1 MYSNDR
7 HSRPHV
13 SIPPGSQQSMIPA
26 SPFSPYAFEL
36 TTPAAEQQQHM
47 SNPWDNFDQL
57 HVPGAF
63 EPRPHSMLRSRSS
76 SPGRASTVS
85 EAWEPPIAF
94 PEPQLYRS
102 SSQRTT
108 LSPGNASILS
118 HRHSRSALAGDG
130 PPLRREE
137 SRLSL
142 ASSYDQPDDSD
153 HYETASA
160 GSHGD
165 TDSATQQL
173 SNLSLD
179 SEEGLRKFQAGEL
192 PEIDQ
197 EWYKLVPPEARDAL
211 GKKET
216 QRQSVLFEVFKS
228 ERDYVSDLEAVQ
240 DVFITPL
247 RNASQPIIAESILP
261 RFIAEV
267 FGNLNQ
273 ILTHHQRL
281 LAALFARQREQHPFV
296 LSIADIILETA
307 LNPSFR
313 SAYEIYIKHYPIA
326 ESRHRQ
332 ELKRNPSY
340 QAFVQSVSTD
350 LRIRKRD
357 LVTFLSR
364 SVTRLPRLSL
374 LLEQILKLT
383 DKDSGHPDLES
394 LPISLGIFSD
404 FIKSTQP
411 GIEAAESKVKFWSLC
426 ESLQFQKGETIDMDL
441 YDDSRTLVYSGPVAR
456 RTRSSTSGSWTDLTV
471 ALLDNYFLL
480 TREETR
486 PNAVVKRYLISR
498 PLPLSFLRL
507 GSFSDPPEY
516 RKEYDKDGSVLG
528 LRYHNVPIY
537 PFTIYHA
544 SSRANRRYTL
554 YVLSDSIR
562 KKWYNYLVD
571 AIGVNKVRQDG
582 NMYFD
587 VQTLSDSFFR
597 VVGPNYKRGGR
608 LTGKITS
615 AVPFVS
621 GGRNFLAVGCTSGI
635 YVSLRGKDEFRKVL
649 DHPNPTSIAA
659 VQTIEKKTFNR
670 LLVHHDSVL
679 TSYSLDLVAR
689 VALGQAQQKTLEAS
703 LEKIAGHDTNVLFF
717 RQVLIGSR
725 VLIIYASKKL
735 LQVSLSLQVLE
746 AVDVSETPMSPRR
759 SSSTT
764 GRSFRPFGDAGY
776 VPKDAYEITPL
787 VKTIGICTEDGIVI
801 LDPTNLARSTVTVVP
816 NLSDTANSPA
826 MATLKS
832 RLEDAKPL
840 GLVRCD
846 SSELLVVYDTVGCY
860 ITKHGQPSRNC
871 KYVKWETQASSFA
884 HRGAHFLLFS
894 PEFIEIRN
902 IATGR
907 LVQVIEGGGIRFLYS
922 GPAVSSNDTILVGM
936 QGGKNDKDGVSDRIA
951 ELVETKELGA
961 SNPPVTNGA
970 PAMWAE
976 WDMQ

>member
-1 MYSNDR
+1 MN
-7 HSRPHV
+7 PE
-13 SIPPGSQQSMIPA
+13 P
-26 SPFSPYAFEL
+26 PFSPYAFEL
-36 TTPAAEQQQHM
+36 TPAPDRQHV
-47 SNPWDNFDQL
+47 SNLWDTLDSQ

-63 EPRPHSMLRSRSS
+63 EPRTHSMLNISS
-76 SPGRASTVS
+76 QSSNLSRASTVS
-85 EAWEPPIAF
+85 AASEPLIPF

-102 SSQRTT
+102 SSQRAS
-108 LSPGNASILS
+108 LSPGNIPVLT
-118 HRHSRSALAGDG
+118 HRHSRSALGGGG
-130 PPLRREE
+130 PHLRREE

-142 ASSYDQPDDSD
+142 ASSYDQLDDSD

-160 GSHGD
+160 GSHGN
-165 TDSATQQL
+165 TDNATQQL
-173 SNLSLD
+173 SNLSLE

-192 PEIDQ
+192 PEVDQ
-197 EWYKLVPPEARDAL
+197 EWYKLVPPEAREAL
-211 GKKET
+211 GKKEV

-228 ERDYVSDLEAVQ
+228 EREYVSDLEAVQ

-247 RNASQPIIAESILP
+247 RCADPPIIAENSLSG
-261 RFIAEV
+261 FIAEV
-267 FGNLNQ
+267 FGNLSQ

-307 LNPSFR
+307 LNPGFR

-326 ESRHRQ
+326 ESRHRK
-332 ELKRNPSY
+332 ELKRNSSY
-340 QAFVQSVSTD
+340 QSFVQSVSSD
-350 LRIRKRD
+350 PRIRKRD

-383 DKDSGHPDLES
+383 DKDSEHPDLES

-456 RTRSSTSGSWTDLTV
+456 RSRSSTSGSWTDLVV

-486 PNAVVKRYLISR
+486 PNAVVKRFLISR

-507 GSFSDPPEY
+507 GTFSDPPEY
-516 RKEYDKDGSVLG
+516 RKEYDKEGGVLG

-562 KKWYNYLVD
+562 KKWFNYLVD
-571 AIGVNKVRQDG
+571 AIGVNKARQDG

-597 VVGPNYKRGGR
+597 VMGPKYSSGGR
-608 LTGKITS
+608 LTGKVTS

-621 GGRNFLAVGCTSGI
+621 GGRNFLAVGCASGI

-649 DHPNPTSIAA
+649 DHSNPTSIAA
-659 VQTIEKKTFNR
+659 VQTFEKKIFNR
-670 LLVHHDSVL
+670 FLVHHDSVL

-689 VALGQAQQKTLEAS
+689 VAVGQAQQKTLEAS
-703 LEKIAGHDTNVLFF
+703 LEKIAGHDANVLFF
-717 RQVLIGSR
+717 RQVHIGTR
-725 VLIIYASKKL
+725 VLIIYASKRL
-735 LQVSLSLQVLE
+735 LQVSLSLHVLE

-759 SSSTT
+759 NSSTT
-764 GRSFRPFGDAGY
+764 GISFRPFGDAGY
-776 VPKDAYEITPL
+776 VPKDAYDITAL
-787 VKTIGICTEDGIVI
+787 VKTIGVCTDAGIVI
-801 LDPTNLARSTVTVVP
+801 LDPTNLARSAVTVVP
-816 NLSDTANSPA
+816 NLSDATNNAA

-832 RLEDAKPL
+832 RLEGAKPL

-846 SSELLVVYDTVGCY
+846 SNELLVVYNSVGCY
-860 ITKHGQPSRNC
+860 ITKHGQPSRAC
-871 KYVKWETQASSFA
+871 KYLRWETQATSFA
-884 HRGAHFLLFS
+884 HRGVHFLLFS
-894 PEFIEIRN
+894 SGFIEVRN
-902 IATGR
+902 IITGR
-907 LVQVIEGGGIRFLYS
+907 LVQVIESDSIRCLYS
-922 GPAVSSNDTILVGM
+922 GPATSSNDTILVGM
-936 QGGKNDKDGVSDRIA
+936 RGAKDDKDGVSERIV
-951 ELVETKELGA
+951 ELVETKELGV
-961 SNPPVTNGA
+961 NHPPVTNGA
-970 PAMWAE
+970 PGMWDE
-976 WDMQ
+976 WDM